1 LTNEYPDSKAEKQF
15 NSYKFG
21 ALFEKSRE
29 LCERRHALTSVV
41 SEGDCWAPNFLI
53 RDIEQNQKEVLMLDF
68 QLARCVSPVLDLSFL
83 IYSCTLKSFRDQYFD
98 KILKLYHSELSDAIK
113 SLGSDPEK
121 IYPLDLFMKEVK
133 RLFSAKYL
141 FSTIKIDTTLKLISI
156 TGERTVRFWIS
167 ICARV
172 YSICAARSI

>member
-1 LTNEYPDSKAEKQF
+1 LANEYPGSKTEKQF
-15 NSYKFG
+15 KSYKFG

-29 LCERRHALTSVV
+29 LCERRDALTSVV

-68 QLARCVSPVLDLSFL
+68 QLARCASPVLDLSFL
-83 IYSCTLKSFRDQYFD
+83 IYSCTLKSFRDEYFD

-113 SLGSDPEK
+113 LLGSEPEK

-133 RLFSAKYL
+133 RLLSTKYL
-141 FSTIKIDTTLKLISI
+141 FSMKKIGNIKIDINY
-156 TGERTVRFWIS
+156 R
-167 ICARV
+167 
-172 YSICAARSI
+172 